1 MTFNNACANINS
13 VMKESTK
20 TNKQINEQTIEQNE
34 TVDLEQDADV
44 QAAVMRYKKEEKQRR
59 VALVTSLMVN
69 MMFLVA
75 VYSIFCYDT
84 TGRLFGRML
93 GINL

>member
-20 TNKQINEQTIEQNE
+20 TNKQINEQAIEQNE

-44 QAAVMRYKKEEKQRR
+44 ILFIHRKDYYSQDANKG
-59 VALVTSLMVN
+59 VAEIIIGKNRHGSVFSTNLKFS
-69 MMFLVA
+69 
-75 VYSIFCYDT
+75 SS
-84 TGRLFGRML
+84 TGRFSVQKESW
-93 GINL
+93 